1 MDEKLEQLQAEIE
14 EARRKIRTD
23 VLSMSIGEI
32 LNKLEND
39 EIILNPKFQRY
50 FRWTEK
56 QKSDLI
62 ESIFMALPIPPIFVF
77 SNNQGKW
84 EVIDGLQRLTTIN
97 KFYKNEFALTDCS
110 YIKLGKNLFYK
121 DLSDKQK
128 LLIKNKRLDFVILD
142 ETSDGNAK
150 YDMFNRLNT
159 GGSGLSDQEVRNC
172 IMIMKNEK
180 FFDWFKS
187 LEDNE
192 DFRLTITEQF
202 SGRQIE
208 EQKDLE
214 LILKFLAIRNIK
226 DSQISFN
233 DSKEFL
239 DKQAIEMCDNIEYNK
254 ELNKQ
259 AFNDTF
265 TLLYNSLGEKAF
277 KRYNYEK
284 NDFVG
289 PINFFI
295 YEFLISG
302 IGTNILEWNEDTKN
316 NIKINLKDKL
326 INLYNTEKFNKLNK
340 IGNTVSIRLKNA
352 IDYSKEIFD
361 RNGFKK

>member
-1 MDEKLEQLQAEIE
+1 MNEKLEQLQVEIE

-50 FRWTEK
+50 FRWTER

-77 SNNQGKW
+77 TNNQGKW
-84 EVIDGLQRLTTIN
+84 EVIDGLQRLTTIH

-110 YIKLGKNLFYK
+110 YIKSGKDLFYK
-121 DLSDKQK
+121 NLSEKQQ
-128 LLIKNKRLDFVILD
+128 LLIKNKRLDFIILD

-159 GGSGLSDQEVRNC
+159 GGSALSDQEVRNC

-192 DFRLTITEQF
+192 YFRLTITEQF
-202 SGRQIE
+202 SERQIE

-239 DKQAIEMCDNIEYNK
+239 DKQAIEMCDNSEYDKEVNK
-254 ELNKQ
+254 T
-259 AFNDTF
+259 AFNNTF
-265 TLLYNSLGEKAF
+265 TLLNEALGENAF
-277 KRYNYEK
+277 KRYDYNK
-284 NDFVG
+284 NKFVG

-302 IGTNILEWNEDTKN
+302 IGTNILDWDNNIKN
-316 NIKINLKDKL
+316 NIKSNLKNKL
-326 INLYNTEKFNKLNK
+326 IELYNTQRFKELNK
-340 IGNTVSIRLKNA
+340 IGNTVSTRLKNA

-361 RNGFKK
+361 RNGFR